1 MIAELSFAVCLA
13 FNGHCLSRKHA
24 LMQWAYRFLFCAI
37 TYVLLWKTVQQTIL
51 QFPEVYVWWR
61 FSIQSSKQKQVSY
74 RTEAIEKWRYWSS
87 CSDELACKFIE
98 KSKWTH
104 KQSSTDQCC
113 DLDCDFLDCDFL
125 PFLPRFLVPVR
136 MSDATPPLSSRLLL
150 PRAAAFGLLER
161 AAPNLAH
168 GDGPWP
174 VLQRTV

>member
-113 DLDCDFLDCDFL
+113 DLFRLWF
-125 PFLPRFLVPVR
+125 
-136 MSDATPPLSSRLLL
+136 SRLWFSAVSASVSGASAHE
-150 PRAAAFGLLER
+150 RRDAA
-161 AAPNLAH
+161 
-168 GDGPWP
+168 
-174 VLQRTV
+174 VV